1 MKTTRIYEDNAGQI
15 FAVVMSNGDTVKVVS
30 GIERATDY
38 TLGDI
43 ISDAIDGFD
52 DWDGEDFE
60 PQKNLEELADDIR
73 HYSDCV
79 ADIEVLECDGCPF
92 ELNVTLFR
100 KAMGIAAESI
110 FDKNQ
115 TIRIRLKKQ

>member
-43 ISDAIDGFD
+43 ISDAIDGFERISNHKKI
-52 DWDGEDFE
+52 WR
-60 PQKNLEELADDIR
+60 NLLTTSDIIR
-73 HYSDCV
+73 IALRILRS
-79 ADIEVLECDGCPF
+79 
-92 ELNVTLFR
+92 LNVTGAR
-100 KAMGIAAESI
+100 S
-110 FDKNQ
+110 N
-115 TIRIRLKKQ
+115 